1 MRKIPVHDLKGK
13 TVKQISV
20 PAVFDTPIRPD
31 IIKKAVVALQSHR
44 IQPQGRD
51 PMAGKRTTA
60 IGRGTGLHLARI
72 PRVKGSG
79 YSRAGQGAF
88 APGTVGG
95 RQAHPPKAEKRIKKR
110 LNEKEKTLAITSAI
124 AATADKDTVASRGH
138 AVAEVKEFPV
148 VVSDKLQ
155 TLDKAVQVK
164 TTLEGLGVWPD
175 VLRVKNS
182 RRIRAGR
189 GSSRGRKMKQAV
201 GPLIIVS
208 EDKGIGKAARN
219 HPGLDVVTVG
229 QLNVESLAPGAHP
242 GRLTVWVESAIK
254 SLEKIFA

>member
-1 MRKIPVHDLKGK
+1 MKKIPVHDLKGK
-13 TVKQISV
+13 PGKEISL

-31 IIKKAVVALQSHR
+31 IIKKAVIALQSHR
-44 IQPQGRD
+44 IQPQGRN

-60 IGRGTGLHLARI
+60 LSRGTGLHLARI

-95 RQAHPPKAEKRIKKR
+95 RQAHPPKAEKQIKKR
-110 LNEKEKTLAITSAI
+110 LNEKERSLAIISAI
-124 AATADKDTVASRGH
+124 AATADKGTVALRGH
-138 AVAEVKEFPV
+138 VVAEVKEFPV

-164 TTLEGLGVWPD
+164 NALEGLGVWPD

-182 RRIRAGR
+182 RKIRAGR

-201 GPLIIVS
+201 GPLIVVS

-229 QLNVESLAPGAHP
+229 QLNTESLAPGTHP

-254 SLEKIFA
+254 NLDKIFG

>member
-1 MRKIPVHDLKGK
+1 LKRIHVYNLQGK
-13 TVKQISV
+13 PTKEISI

-31 IIKKAVVALQSHR
+31 IIKKAVVAYQTHR

-60 IGRGTGLHLARI
+60 ISRGTGLHLARI

-95 RQAHPPKAEKRIKKR
+95 RQPHPPKAEKRIKKR
-110 LNEKEKTLAITSAI
+110 LNEKEKDLAISSAI
-124 AATADKDTVASRGH
+124 AATADKGTVALRGH
-138 AVAEVKEFPV
+138 VVSEVKELPL

-164 TTLEGLGVWPD
+164 EVLEGLGVWPD

-182 RRIRAGR
+182 RKIRAGR

-219 HPGLDVVTVG
+219 HPGLDVVIVR
-229 QLNVESLAPGAHP
+229 QLNAELLAPGVRP

-254 SLEKIFA
+254 SLEKTFA